1 MAAAS
6 DQERIVRLAAAVPP
20 MSSIIPRLPDSLQSY
35 LDDSL
40 SSLSKAYSS
49 LPGPAQQYLN
59 AAARAT
65 RLDQLPPTAALTA
78 TLLVILAAVTMNRW
92 TGSFPFGGSRISP
105 FGRSHY
111 HPHVTEDD
119 YSYITSDDLAAPP
132 RTYDPRRPHPYPGVV
147 AEDDILLLRYKTIT
161 YEARFPA
168 YSIGD
173 GKLQVRDIKE
183 RARVVLGLPEGSEL
197 RMKLLYKGQ
206 QLKEP
211 LRPCRDYNLKN
222 QSEIMCIVG
231 EVPEPSEDSDES
243 ESVADSTGK
252 KKRVRKSKKKGK
264 GKKTDANL
272 SPDLGSSSGP
282 SRGPSPAPPAPKTA
296 LEKLNAISS
305 HFHTQILPLCVKFTA
320 GPPTDPKKKDFE
332 HKKLSETI
340 MNEVMLKL
348 DAVETD
354 GDPEIREKRR
364 ALVRETQ
371 GVLNGLDDAAKA

>member
-1 MAAAS
+1 
-6 DQERIVRLAAAVPP
+6 

-35 LDDSL
+35 IDDSL

-59 AAARAT
+59 AAAKAT
-65 RLDQLPPTAALTA
+65 RLDQLPPSAALTA
-78 TLLVILAAVTMNRW
+78 TLLVILTALTMNRW
-92 TGSFPFGGSRISP
+92 TGSFPFGGSRLSP
-105 FGRSHY
+105 FGRNPPY
-111 HPHVTEDD
+111 HPHVTEND

-132 RTYDPRRPHPYPGVV
+132 RAYDPRRPYPHPSQV
-147 AEDDILLLRYKTIT
+147 AEDDLLLLRYKTIT
-161 YEARFPA
+161 YPVRFPA

-183 RARVVLGLPEGSEL
+183 RAKVVLGLPEGSEQ

-222 QSEIMCIVG
+222 QSEILCIVG
-231 EVPEPSEDSDES
+231 DVPEPSEASDGS
-243 ESVADSTGK
+243 ESVADSIGK
-252 KKRVRKSKKKGK
+252 RKRERKSKKKGT
-264 GKKTDANL
+264 GKKTDSNL
-272 SPDLGSSSGP
+272 SPDVGTSEEP
-282 SRGPSPAPPAPKTA
+282 SRGPSPSPGPKTA
-296 LEKLNAISS
+296 LEKLDAISS
-305 HFHTQILPLCVKFTA
+305 HFHTKILPLCVHFTA
-320 GPPTDPKKKDFE
+320 SPPQDAKKRDFE
-332 HKKLSETI
+332 HKRLTETI

-354 GDPEIREKRR
+354 GDPDIREKRR

-371 GVLNGLDDAAKA
+371 GVLHGLDGAHKA

>member
-1 MAAAS
+1 
-6 DQERIVRLAAAVPP
+6 

-59 AAARAT
+59 AAAKAT
-65 RLDQLPPTAALTA
+65 GLDQLPPSAALTA

-92 TGSFPFGGSRISP
+92 AGSFPFGGSRPSP
-105 FGRSHY
+105 FGRNY
-111 HPHVTEDD
+111 HPHVTEND

-132 RTYDPRRPHPYPGVV
+132 RAYDPRRPQAYPGVPP
-147 AEDDILLLRYKTIT
+147 EDDLLLLRYKSVT
-161 YEARFPA
+161 YPARFPA

-183 RARVVLGLPEGSEL
+183 RARVVLGLPEGSEE

-211 LRPCRDYNLKN
+211 MRPCRDYNLKN
-222 QSEIMCIVG
+222 QSEILCVVG
-231 EVPEPSEDSDES
+231 EAPEPSEDSDGS
-243 ESVADSTGK
+243 ISVADSTGK
-252 KKRVRKSKKKGK
+252 KTRVRKSKKKGK
-264 GKKTDANL
+264 GKGKKNDPNL
-272 SPDLGSSSGP
+272 SPDAGTSGEP
-282 SRGPSPAPPAPKTA
+282 SRVPSPSPAPKTA
-296 LEKLNAISS
+296 MEKLNAIST
-305 HFHTQILPLCVKFTA
+305 HFHTRILPLCVQFTA
-320 GPPTDPKKKDFE
+320 APPTDPKKKDFE

-354 GDPEIREKRR
+354 GDLEIRDKRR
-364 ALVRETQ
+364 ALVKETQ
-371 GVLNGLDDAAKA
+371 GVLNGLDEAARAQVL